1 MAPLPAIVPVT
12 PAPLI
17 QKYARPVH
25 SISLKGV
32 QFPIQKKLMAKI
44 IVEQLDTNV
53 FQVQATDDNGQSK
66 QFTIFVP
73 DENEY

>member
-1 MAPLPAIVPVT
+1 MPAIIVPVT
-12 PAPLI
+12 PAPMI
-17 QKYARPVH
+17 QKYARPVN

-32 QFPIQKKLMAKI
+32 QMPSTVQKKRLLV
-44 IVEQLDTNV
+44 VEQLDTNV
-53 FQVQATDDNGQSK
+53 FQVQATDDNGQTK